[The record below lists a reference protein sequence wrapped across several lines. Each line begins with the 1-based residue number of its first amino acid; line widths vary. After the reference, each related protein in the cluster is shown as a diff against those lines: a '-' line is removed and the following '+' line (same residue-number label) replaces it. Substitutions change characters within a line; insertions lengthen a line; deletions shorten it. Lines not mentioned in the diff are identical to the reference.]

1 MTTCVAATGGRRGIT
16 LALVLALAALPATA
30 RAASRE
36 HQQLLAELRMLQE
49 QNQQLALSVAALAE
63 ALKALHQRVDD
74 QAAADRKVAADQRL
88 AIDAVGADL
97 RVVRERLDDTN
108 VRLTRLAQEL
118 EAVRDSVPAALTAAT
133 PPAPSEATTPAGPG
147 PAAAPPSPA
156 PVPIPP
162 STAGLSPQR
171 LYDTAYADFASGQW
185 SMAIAGFETFI
196 KSFPRSEQ
204 ADQAQYY
211 IGESLLLD
219 GKFEAAVAAYDRV
232 IANYPTGDQVP
243 LAYYKRGIAL
253 LQLKQSDRARESWE
267 TVIKKYPDTD
277 ASRLAKQVLDRL
289 ARGGRP

>member
-30 RAASRE
+30 RATNRE

>member
-1 MTTCVAATGGRRGIT
+1 MKKRVASSVGSRVVALLVAGG
-16 LALVLALAALPATA
+16 LAAVPATA
-30 RAASRE
+30 HAANRE

-63 ALKALHQRVDD
+63 ALAALSQKVDD
-74 QAAADRKVAADQRL
+74 QSVADRKAAADQRL
-88 AIDAVGADL
+88 ATEAVSADL

-108 VRLTRLAQEL
+108 LRLTRLSQEL
-118 EAVRDSVPAALTAAT
+118 EAVRDSVPAAIAT
-133 PPAPSEATTPAGPG
+133 GAPPASPDATTPATPDA
-147 PAAAPPSPA
+147 PAGGATPA
-156 PVPIPP
+156 PVPP

-219 GKFEAAVAAYDRV
+219 GKFDAAVAAYDRV

-253 LQLKQSDRARESWE
+253 LQLKQPDRARESWE
-267 TVIKKYPDTD
+267 TVIKRYPDSD

>member
-30 RAASRE
+30 RAANRE